1 MEKRRWPRKDSEFN
15 AVLSLSLS
23 DNFRCIIRDFSQ
35 AGMLVNLDDLMLAK
49 LKRTVGGGQPR
60 PASISLDLP
69 DRSITMDVHV
79 VRFTEQGAG
88 LRLAVPSAE
97 YYAALQQATQGSR
110 PDSVPLPRKL
120 LAGQQQ
126 LSPERR
132 ENLAKTTNLAFK
144 LFLEDHFTPYFGEL
158 ETALLV
164 EADRQKN
171 QALQQPFFD
180 AIALFRKQRQRVLGA
195 TVNRIA
201 ETALDVALG
210 RSVPEQISEQSEGKK
225 PTLSLVDKH
234 DFEDWLVV
242 RVAVSRTELQMRD
255 TLIELQLRI
264 DAAFGNRGATRA
276 FNPYSPAALCNTFF
290 EVIRHLGLKNKVV
303 EVVFKVLQTSILEH
317 LETAYQELNALF
329 VKADILPDL
338 DVSHY
343 LASQTQQ
350 TRPQRRPP
358 VATIE
363 PEPIADDPDTRP
375 AAPLQ
380 AEEPVTGLQPPTI
393 YSAPVVGQAYGAAS
407 QLMSL
412 QRLLNPAVA
421 EVTSPGQIT
430 ANRIPQPSHAA
441 LTALDS
447 MKARVLQGE
456 VSFNGPG
463 ALKNQLMQSSGSARI
478 DLSEFEHDSVE
489 MIETLFESIVQNERV
504 AEDLKEELRKLQVPL
519 LKVMLKDPELFS
531 GDFHPARQ
539 AVNFLA
545 LLSDQGS
552 INLEANKGPIRDS
565 IRHILESDDDTLAF
579 SQSLESL
586 DTLVNREQRFIDRNL
601 SRIRETCAGQQKLI
615 QANRQIERQ
624 LNELFDRP
632 IPTALIDLIN
642 HGWKDLMR
650 LSYLREGINSG
661 SWDMARKVIS
671 NLLWQLLPQ
680 TNSGEQTPLAVDY
693 LLKLLN
699 KGLSKVPENG
709 HAHAELLDQLSQLL
723 EKGVQDTTPMA
734 IYSSAELN
742 FDVLEER
749 LASQVHTDKE
759 LIRWLKRARNLKVS
773 QWFELTH
780 EGQQTQLYQLVWIAD
795 DASQFM
801 FANHHGTKTNGLAL
815 EQVAESLRDGHLE
828 LLHDAA
834 MPAVEQGMDALV
846 QKIYDKLSF
855 DSSHD
860 QLTGLLTRKEF
871 SRCLAQCVARAQQDE
886 TAHTLIFLDI
896 QQFKVINN
904 TCGYEAGDRFLRDL
918 ARRISSF
925 VDEEALVGRV
935 GPDQFA
941 ILAPIDADK
950 AGYRLAS
957 DLKTAIETT
966 RFVHEEHSFVINS
979 VMAML
984 GFDHENQRVM
994 DLLRSVETSVELSKR
1009 SGYKDIQVVL
1019 PGDERLEELD
1029 EVMIWVT
1036 RINRALDENNLK
1048 LRCQK
1053 IAPLNLQEDALPHY
1067 EVLLTVID
1075 DQGEHMPPAAFI
1087 KVAEDYNRMG
1097 SVDRW
1102 VIETVLRWMMEHQ
1115 DQMQHFGGF
1124 SINLSGHSM
1133 NDDSFL
1139 DYIFDALVR
1148 YQVPRDKLI
1157 FEITETT
1164 AVANLEDAADFINE
1178 MRSIGCRFSLDDF
1191 GVGQSSYSYLKRLP
1205 VDFIKID
1212 GAFVRDITRS
1222 DVDFALVRSITEMGH
1237 YLKKKV
1243 IAEYVSSK
1251 DILET
1256 VMSIG
1261 VDYAQ
1266 GHVHGLPGLLDHL
1279 VIEDQRLLQP
1289 VSE

>member
-1 MEKRRWPRKDSEFN
+1 MEKRRWPRRAAEFN
-15 AVLSLSLS
+15 AVLSLSLN

-35 AGMLVNLDDLMLAK
+35 AGMLVSLDDLVLAR
-49 LKRTVGGGQPR
+49 LKRSAAGDQAR
-60 PASISLDLP
+60 PASICLELP
-69 DRSITMDVHV
+69 DRSIAMDVQV
-79 VRFTEQGAG
+79 VRFTDQGAG
-88 LRLAVPSAE
+88 LRLAVPSPE
-97 YYAALQQATQGSR
+97 NYRALQEATEANR
-110 PDSVPLPRKL
+110 RNATPLPRKV
-120 LAGQQQ
+120 LANQTQ
-126 LSPERR
+126 LSPELRQT
-132 ENLAKTTNLAFK
+132 LARSTNQAFK
-144 LFLEDHFTPYFGEL
+144 LFLEDHFTGYFGQL
-158 ETALLV
+158 ETALLI
-164 EADRQKN
+164 EADQQKT

-195 TVNRIA
+195 TVNRIG
-201 ETALDVALG
+201 ETAMDVAMG
-210 RSVPEQISEQSEGKK
+210 RQVAEQMAEQGAGKAQ
-225 PTLSLVDKH
+225 TLSLVDKH

-242 RVAVSRTELQMRD
+242 RVAISRAELQLRD
-255 TLIELQLRI
+255 SLIELQLRI
-264 DAAFGNRGATRA
+264 DAAFGNRGASRT
-276 FNPYSPAALCNTFF
+276 FNPYSPSALCNTFF
-290 EVIRHLGLKNKVV
+290 EVIRHLGLTNRVV
-303 EVVFKVLQTSILEH
+303 EVVFKALENSILAR
-317 LETAYQELNALF
+317 LESAYQELNALF
-329 VKADILPDL
+329 VKADILPVL
-338 DVSHY
+338 DVNNY
-343 LASQTQQ
+343 LAAQAQQ
-350 TRPQRRPP
+350 TRPLRPAP
-358 VATIE
+358 AVAPME
-363 PEPIADDPDTRP
+363 PELTDQAPVITP
-375 AAPLQ
+375 AAPFNVTASRAAEQPAQYPAQ
-380 AEEPVTGLQPPTI
+380 AP
-393 YSAPVVGQAYGAAS
+393 AQAYTAAS
-407 QLMSL
+407 QLMGL
-412 QRLLNPAVA
+412 QRQLVGGAAQSAAGQLSSVA
-421 EVTSPGQIT
+421 L
-430 ANRIPQPSHAA
+430 AQPSRAA
-441 LTALDS
+441 MTALDN
-447 MKARVLQGE
+447 MKARVLEGQ
-456 VSFNGPG
+456 VNFSVPG
-463 ALKNQLMQSSGSARI
+463 ALKAQLMHPAGGARV
-478 DLSEFEHDSVE
+478 DLNEFEQDSVE
-489 MIETLFESIVQNERV
+489 MIETLFDSIVQNERV
-504 AEDLKEELRKLQVPL
+504 AQDLKEELRTLQVPL
-519 LKVMLKDPELFS
+519 LKIMLKDPELFS

-552 INLEANKGPIRDS
+552 INLEANKGAIRDS
-565 IRHILESDDDTLAF
+565 IRHILASEDDTLGF

-586 DTLVNREQRFIDRNL
+586 ETLVTREKRFIDRNL
-601 SRIRETCAGQQKLI
+601 TRIRETCAGQQRLI

-624 LNELFDRP
+624 LSELFDRP
-632 IPTALIDLIN
+632 VPAVLIDLVN

-650 LSYLREGINSG
+650 LSYLREGISSA
-661 SWDMARKVIS
+661 SWNMTQTVVS
-671 NLLWQLLPQ
+671 NLLWRLLPQ
-680 TNSGEQTPLAVDY
+680 TNSGQQPPHTADH
-693 LLKLLN
+693 LLKLVD
-699 KGLSKVPENG
+699 KGLSKVPEDG
-709 HAHAELLDQLSQLL
+709 HAHAELLERLSQLL
-723 EKGVQDTTPMA
+723 ATGVQDTTPMA
-734 IYSSAELN
+734 LYSSAELDS
-742 FDVLEER
+742 DVVEAR
-749 LASQVHTDKE
+749 LASQVDTDKG

-773 QWFELTH
+773 QWFELTQQG
-780 EGQQTQLYQLVWIAD
+780 EQTQLYQLVWVAD

-801 FANHHGTKTNGLAL
+801 FANHHGTRTAGLNL
-815 EQVAESLRDGHLE
+815 EQVAQLLRDGHLE

-834 MPAVEQGMDALV
+834 MPAVEQGLDALV
-846 QKIYDKLSF
+846 QKIYDKLAF

-871 SRCLAQCVARAQQDE
+871 SRSLAQCVAQAQQE
-886 TAHTLIFLDI
+886 QTAHTLIFLDI

-904 TCGYEAGDRFLRDL
+904 TCGYETGDRFLRDL

-925 VDEEALVGRV
+925 VDDEAIVGRV

-941 ILAPIDADK
+941 ILAPMDADK

-966 RFVHEEHSFVINS
+966 RFVHEQHSFVINT

-984 GFDHENQRVM
+984 GFDHHNQKVM
-994 DLLRSVETSVELSKR
+994 DLLRSVETAAEISKR
-1009 SGYKDIQVVL
+1009 SGHKDIQVVL
-1019 PGDERLEELD
+1019 PGDERLGELD

-1053 IAPLNLQEDALPHY
+1053 IAPLNEQTDALPHY

-1075 DQGEHMPPAAFI
+1075 EQGEHMPPADFI

-1115 DQMQHFGGF
+1115 DQMHLFGGF

-1237 YLKKKV
+1237 YLNKQV
-1243 IAEYVSSK
+1243 IAEYVG
-1251 DILET
+1251 DQDTLDT
-1256 VMSIG
+1256 VRSIG

-1266 GHVHGLPGLLDHL
+1266 GHVHGKPGLLDHL
-1279 VIEDQRLLQP
+1279 NLNASTLP
-1289 VSE
+1289 A

>member
-1 MEKRRWPRKDSEFN
+1 MEKRRWPRKAAEFN
-15 AVLSLSLS
+15 AVLSLSLN

-35 AGMLVNLDDLMLAK
+35 AGMLVSLDDLVLAR
-49 LKRTVGGGQPR
+49 LKRSVSASQAR
-60 PASISLDLP
+60 PASICLELS
-69 DRSITMDVHV
+69 DRSIAMDVQV

-88 LRLAVPSAE
+88 LRLADPSPE
-97 YYAALQQATQGSR
+97 NYRALQEATEGNQR
-110 PDSVPLPRKL
+110 AAAPMPRKL
-120 LAGQQQ
+120 LAGQSQ
-126 LSPERR
+126 LSPEHRKV
-132 ENLAKTTNLAFK
+132 LAKTTNLAFQQ
-144 LFLEDHFTPYFGEL
+144 FLEDHFTRYFGQL

-164 EADRQKN
+164 EADRQKT

-195 TVNRIA
+195 TVNRIG
-201 ETALDVALG
+201 ETAMDIALG
-210 RSVPEQISEQSEGKK
+210 RQVPEQVAEQNEGKTQ
-225 PTLSLVDKH
+225 TLTLVDKH

-242 RVAVSRTELQMRD
+242 RVAISRTELEVRD
-255 TLIELQLRI
+255 SLIELQLRI
-264 DAAFGNRGATRA
+264 DAAFGSRSTSRT
-276 FNPYSPAALCNTFF
+276 FNPYSPSALCNTFF
-290 EVIRHLGLKNKVV
+290 EVIRHLGLSNRVV
-303 EVVFKVLQTSILEH
+303 EVVFKVLQESILAH
-317 LETAYQELNALF
+317 LETIYQELNRSF
-329 VKADILPDL
+329 VQANILPGL
-338 DVSHY
+338 DVNHY
-343 LASQTQQ
+343 LASQAQQ
-350 TRPQRRPP
+350 ARPQQASPST
-358 VATIE
+358 AA
-363 PEPIADDPDTRP
+363 ADTPRTDEYSAVPP
-375 AAPLQ
+375 AAPGS
-380 AEEPVTGLQPPTI
+380 AEETALEQQTPA
-393 YSAPVVGQAYGAAS
+393 SASTAVAGQAFNAAS

-412 QRLLNPAVA
+412 QRQLTPAGG
-421 EVTSPGQIT
+421 EQPNSGQTSSQ
-430 ANRIPQPSHAA
+430 QPSRAA
-441 LTALDS
+441 LTALDT
-447 MKARVLQGE
+447 MKARLLQGQ
-456 VSFNGPG
+456 VSFKGPG
-463 ALKNQLMQSSGSARI
+463 ALKSQLIQSNGGVRI

-489 MIETLFESIVQNERV
+489 MIESLFDSIVQNERV

-519 LKVMLKDPELFS
+519 LKIMLKDPELFS

-539 AVNFLA
+539 AVNYLA

-552 INLEANKGPIRDS
+552 IHLEANKGPIRES
-565 IRHILESDDDTLAF
+565 IQHILESEDDTLAF
-579 SQSLESL
+579 SQSLDNL
-586 DTLVNREQRFIDRNL
+586 DTLVTREKRFIDRNL
-601 SRIRETCAGQQKLI
+601 NRIRETCAGQQRLI

-624 LNELFDRP
+624 LSELFDRP
-632 IPTALIDLIN
+632 VPSALIDLVN

-650 LSYLREGINSG
+650 LSYLREGINSA
-661 SWDMARKVIS
+661 SWNMTQTVICD
-671 NLLWQLLPQ
+671 LLWHLLPQ
-680 TNSGEQTPLAVDY
+680 TNTQRQQPHAVDY
-693 LLKLLN
+693 LLKLLG

-709 HAHAELLDQLSQLL
+709 YAHTELLERISQLL
-723 EKGVQDTTPMA
+723 ASGVQDTTPMA
-734 IYSSAELN
+734 LYSSAELN
-742 FDVLEER
+742 SEVLEER
-749 LASQVHTDKE
+749 LASQVETDKG
-759 LIRWLKRARNLKVS
+759 LMRWLKRARNLKVS
-773 QWFELTH
+773 QWFELTQA
-780 EGQQTQLYQLVWIAD
+780 GQQTQLYQLVWMAD

-801 FANHHGTKTNGLAL
+801 FANHHGTKTSGLSL
-815 EQVAESLRDGHLE
+815 EQVAQLLRDGHLE

-834 MPAVEQGMDALV
+834 MPAVEQGLDALV

-855 DSSHD
+855 DSAHD

-871 SRCLAQCVARAQQDE
+871 SRCLAQCVAQAQQE
-886 TAHTLIFLDI
+886 QTAHTLIFFDI

-904 TCGYEAGDRFLRDL
+904 TCGYETGDRFLRDL

-950 AGYRLAS
+950 AGYRLATE
-957 DLKTAIETT
+957 LKTAIETT
-966 RFVHEEHSFVINS
+966 RFVHKQHSFVINT

-984 GFDHENQRVM
+984 GFDQANQKIM
-994 DLLRSVETSVELSKR
+994 DLLRSVETAAEISKR
-1009 SGYKDIQVVL
+1009 SGHKDIQFVL

-1029 EVMIWVT
+1029 EAMLWVT

-1053 IAPLNLQEDALPHY
+1053 IAPLDTQEAALPHY

-1075 DQGEHMPPAAFI
+1075 DQGEHMPPADFI

-1115 DQMQHFGGF
+1115 DQLHLFGGF

-1139 DYIFDALVR
+1139 DFIFDALVR

-1237 YLKKKV
+1237 YLNKKV
-1243 IAEYVSSK
+1243 IAEYVSAQ
-1251 DILET
+1251 DILDT
-1256 VMSIG
+1256 VRTIG
-1261 VDYAQ
+1261 VDYVQ
-1266 GHVHGLPGLLDHL
+1266 GHVHGLPGLLDQL
-1279 VIEDQRLLQP
+1279 NLKALPDKLSDQAP
-1289 VSE
+1289 A